1 MMKPSRRRSNGR
13 ETPLRESA
21 SIRRKPASASGVSV
35 DSLPPVIT
43 LSASPQAIRRA
54 AMPIAWAP
62 AAQADTV
69 PND

>member
-1 MMKPSRRRSNGR
+1 MRAK
-13 ETPLRESA
+13 A
-21 SIRRKPASASGVSV
+21 AVASGVMTA
-35 DSLPPVIT
+35 SLPPVT
-43 LSASPQAIRRA
+43 TASASPWRMSRS